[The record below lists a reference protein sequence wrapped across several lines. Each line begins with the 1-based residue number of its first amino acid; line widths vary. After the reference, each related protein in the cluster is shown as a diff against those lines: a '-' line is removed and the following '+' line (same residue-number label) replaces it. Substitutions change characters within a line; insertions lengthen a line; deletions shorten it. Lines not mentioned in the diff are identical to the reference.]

1 MYQPLNAVTGK
12 PYQGRNVLILT
23 EAAIALSTTDCRWAT
38 FVQAKSRGWT
48 VRKGSKGV
56 RIVAAKEVREGDESA
71 ERFYR
76 HCTVFNAVQIEG
88 IPEQSEEVSM

>member
-12 PYQGRNVLILT
+12 PYQGKNVVILT

-38 FVQAKSRGWT
+38 LVQVKSKGWT
-48 VRKGSKGV
+48 VCKGFKGV
-56 RIVAAKEVREGDESA
+56 RIVAAREVREGDEGT
-71 ERFYR
+71 ERFYQ

-88 IPEQSEEVSM
+88 IHEQGEA